1 MVVYK
6 RSHFK
11 RHFFNVLKP
20 LNFSGNFACYRD
32 PLVVLLFLANKE
44 ATSLNEILYCHVC
57 HIDCVCR
64 ILGKQRRCIF
74 KSSRNPSNSITNTNP
89 NPSLLRIFQTAHSGF
104 FDREKKFRQI
114 WPVSW
119 NPVNPFTPNSVCY
132 EPWWQKRLLGWTGDQ
147 IASEKKLEG
156 KHLLSQ
162 KIATWF

>member
-1 MVVYK
+1 MSSVTTASITKFSPGISIRQDFAFACLMPCKKTALIVVVYK

-114 WPVSW
+114 WPVS
-119 NPVNPFTPNSVCY
+119 
-132 EPWWQKRLLGWTGDQ
+132 
-147 IASEKKLEG
+147 
-156 KHLLSQ
+156 
-162 KIATWF
+162 